1 MRRGRRPLIPPT
13 KGLPFANP
21 LVAQKRDVLPSLFDI
36 PYDIP
41 HPINAHIFVPYF
53 APLIGCAEIIYRFQL
68 KPKLPPILRAG
79 RRQIGSN
86 LGFELEP
93 V

>member
-1 MRRGRRPLIPPT
+1 MRGRRPLIPPT

-21 LVAQKRDVLPSLFDI
+21 LVAQKRDVLPSFLDI

-53 APLIGCAEIIYRFQL
+53 APLIGCAEIIYLFQL

-79 RRQIGSN
+79 RHQIGGN
-86 LGFELEP
+86 LGL
-93 V
+93 